1 MKVVLAS
8 VSFTSPYTAQ
18 RRMLSLGYIHAQAV
32 SDPFINERTEIV
44 HNFYDCSIHD
54 AEYNAKAI
62 MKDDPDLVGFS
73 CYVWNTPDALKV
85 AAEVKRLKPSVQI
98 IVGGPEVSYHYVKTL
113 NQNSSIDWVAVNEGE
128 ETFRELLTALL
139 KGESTAEIPGLAQRR
154 ESDGE
159 PHVPSPRPYCKDL
172 DSLASPYLTGVL
184 DVCDIRGGACY
195 QTARGCPF
203 VCSYC
208 DYGRNQPYY
217 EFSLERVRGEME
229 YFKKAGARI
238 LLNTDPTFNY
248 SRKRAEA
255 ILGMVIEYD
264 IQALHMYEVFPSLI
278 NEDLV
283 ELASN
288 TACSFIGVGIQSAN
302 PETMR
307 NIKRVWKP
315 EKVAPMIDKL
325 KGKPNVMVSCEI
337 IMGLPGDKVADYKD
351 TVSYAFDRE
360 PADIKAFNL
369 AILPRTPLEKE
380 VEKWGITYDPDIG
393 HEILTTNWMSGYEVL
408 VGKAINDW
416 SRLVQRLVHMLV
428 RLIHRPAG
436 DIIEEWAHIVHDAGF
451 HDRIP
456 DLRTHNIDSELVENL
471 ANIWEKYVSQQCGYA
486 GIPDVSGPLKAEFKY
501 HFFRRARTWAA
512 AHFGDVKDVYF
523 NMPYPGLHH
532 FYDAR
537 AENLPEAAD
546 VTGSETPKLGGNVS
560 LEMLAYDMD
569 DLYTLTDAESLA
581 AATPKE
587 TEYAF
592 FMTPDTG
599 AGCGIMVDDASRG
612 FLELV
617 NGERSVDEIGKRIAE
632 QFGEEAGANARRI
645 YRCLADSGVFDK
657 PRFLTDFEEGKI
669 DWQSCFPEVHRE
681 YH

>member
-18 RRMLSLGYIHAQAV
+18 RRMLSLGYIHAQAI
-32 SDPFINERTEIV
+32 SDPFVKERTEIV
-44 HNFYDCSIHD
+44 HKFYDCSIHD
-54 AEYNAKAI
+54 PTRIATTILADA
-62 MKDDPDLVGFS
+62 PQLVGFS
-73 CYVWNTPDALKV
+73 CYVWNTPDVLKV
-85 AAEVKRLKPSVQI
+85 CAEVRRLAPDVEI
-98 IVGGPEVSYHYVKTL
+98 ILGGPEVSYHYARIL
-113 NQNSSIDWVAVNEGE
+113 DQNSAVDWVAVNEGE
-128 ETFRELLTALL
+128 ETFRELLVARL
-139 KGESTAEIPGLAQRR
+139 KGEPVTGIAGLAQRK
-154 ESDGE
+154 DGQ
-159 PHVPSPRPYCKDL
+159 PFVPAPRPYCNNL

-195 QTARGCPF
+195 QTARGSPF

-208 DYGRNQPYY
+208 DYGRNQPYF

-255 ILGMVIEYD
+255 ILGMIIEYD
-264 IQALHMYEVFPSLI
+264 IRALHMYEVFPSLI

-283 ELASN
+283 ELASK

-302 PETMR
+302 PDTMR

-315 EKVAPMIDKL
+315 EKVAPMIDQL

-337 IMGLPGDKVADYKD
+337 IMGLPGDTVADYKN
-351 TVSYAFDRE
+351 TVSYAFSRE

-380 VEKWGITYDPDIG
+380 VDKWGISYDPDVG
-393 HEILTTNWMSGYEVL
+393 HEILSTNWMTGYEVL

-416 SRLVQRLVHMLV
+416 SRLIQRLVHMLV
-428 RLIHRPAG
+428 RLVKRPGG
-436 DIIEEWAHIVHDAGF
+436 DIIEEWAHIAHDAGF

-456 DLRTHNIDSELVENL
+456 DLRTHRIDPELVEGL
-471 ANIWEKYVSQQCGYA
+471 AAVWERYVSEQCGFA
-486 GIPDVSGPLKAEFKY
+486 GIPDVSAPLKAEFQY
-501 HFFRRARTWAA
+501 HFYRRARTWAA

-523 NMPYPGLHH
+523 NMPYEGLHH
-532 FYDAR
+532 FYDAT
-537 AENLPEAAD
+537 AD
-546 VTGSETPKLGGNVS
+546 ALGDARGVTGQEAPKLGSDVNLQV
-560 LEMLAYDMD
+560 LAYDMD

-581 AATPKE
+581 AVEPKE

-599 AGCGIMVDDASRG
+599 AGCGIIVDDGARG

-617 NGERSVDEIGKRIAE
+617 DGKRTVDEIGRRLSE
-632 QFGEEAGANARRI
+632 QFGSEVGAHARRLYKVLEATGI
-645 YRCLADSGVFDK
+645 FSP

-669 DWQSCFPEVHRE
+669 NWQSCFPEVHRE

>member
-18 RRMLSLGYIHAQAV
+18 RRMLSLGYIHAQAI
-32 SDPFINERTEIV
+32 SDPVIAESAEIV
-44 HNFYDCSIHD
+44 HKFYDCSIHPHD
-54 AEYNAKAI
+54 HIAETI
-62 MKDDPDLVGFS
+62 LKDDPDLIGFS
-73 CYVWNTPDALKV
+73 CYVWNTPDVLGV
-85 AAEVKRLKPSVQI
+85 CAEVKKRKPDVKI
-98 IVGGPEVSYHYVKTL
+98 ILGGPEVSYHYARIL
-113 NQNSSIDWVAVNEGE
+113 SQNSAVDWVAVNEGE
-128 ETFRELLTALL
+128 ETFRELMRALL
-139 KGESTAEIPGLAQRR
+139 AGESTEEIAGLAWRK
-154 ESDGE
+154 DGE
-159 PHVPSPRPYCKDL
+159 AFVASPRAYCKDL

-217 EFSLERVRGEME
+217 EFSLERVRAEME

-238 LLNTDPTFNY
+238 LLSTDPTFNY

-255 ILGMVIEYD
+255 ILGMIIEYD
-264 IQALHMYEVFPSLI
+264 IQALHMFEVFPSLI

-337 IMGLPGDKVADYKD
+337 IMGLPGDKVEDYKQ
-351 TVSYAFDRE
+351 TVNYAFDRE

-380 VEKWGITYDPDIG
+380 VEKWGISYDPDIG
-393 HEILTTNWMSGYEVL
+393 HEIIATDWMTPYEVL

-416 SRLVQRLVHMLV
+416 SRMIQRLVHMLV
-428 RLIHRPAG
+428 RVLDRKGG
-436 DIIEEWAHIVHDAGF
+436 DIIEEWAHIAHDAGY

-456 DLRTHNIDSELVENL
+456 DLRTHNIDAELVEGL
-471 ANIWEKYVSQQCGYA
+471 ATVWERYVSEQCGYA
-486 GIPDVSGPLKAEFKY
+486 GIPDISGPLKAEFQY
-501 HFFRRARTWAA
+501 HFYRRARTWAA

-523 NMPYPGLHH
+523 NMPYEGLHQ
-532 FYDAR
+532 FWDATAAKLGD
-537 AENLPEAAD
+537 AEG
-546 VTGSETPKLGGNVS
+546 VTGGETPKLGGDVNLQV
-560 LEMLAYDMD
+560 LGYDMD
-569 DLYTLTDAESLA
+569 DLFTLTDAESLA

-599 AGCGIMVDDASRG
+599 AGCGILVDDGARG
-612 FLELV
+612 FLELC
-617 NGERSVDEIGKRIAE
+617 NGERTVDEIGERLSQEFGAE
-632 QFGEEAGANARRI
+632 VGGNARRI
-645 YRCLADSGVFDK
+645 YKALQGSGIFDR
-657 PRFLTDFEEGKI
+657 PRFLTDYEEGKI
-669 DWQSCFPEVHRE
+669 NWQSCFPEVHRE